1 MKKVMLLSF
10 LVVLIPA
17 LLFAQDKVEAPVWKI
32 GDRWDLTGDVTITVA
47 SIDESGYGVKYITS
61 GGESILICEK
71 SSLNRLY
78 SVEKNRRVKYDGRN
92 RRLFNFPLEIG
103 KSWTDKFIV
112 KPASLG
118 GRETTY
124 LETFTVLGWEEVEV
138 QAGKFKALKLEY
150 KQEKV
155 GETGGGPKEG
165 KLWYWYAP
173 DVKYMVKCQYEKSDY
188 WNAIYDWEL
197 TSFKLQK

>member
-17 LLFAQDKVEAPVWKI
+17 MLFAQDKVEVPVWNI
-32 GDRWDLTGDVTITVA
+32 GDKWNLTGDVTITVA
-47 SIDESGYGVKYITS
+47 NVDETGYAVKYLTS

-78 SVEKNRRVKYDGRN
+78 SVEKNRRIKYDGRN
-92 RRLFNFPLEIG
+92 RRLFNFPLDIG
-103 KSWTDKFIV
+103 KSWTDKFTI
-112 KPASLG
+112 KPTSLG
-118 GRETTY
+118 ARETTY

-138 QAGKFKALKLEY
+138 QAGKFRVLKLEY
-150 KQEKV
+150 KQERV

-165 KLWYWYAP
+165 KVWYWYAP

-188 WNAIYDWEL
+188 WDASYDWEL
-197 TSFKLQK
+197 ISFKLQK